1 MGRRGPAPLPTKTLE
16 LRGSWRAKTR
26 RNEPIPPVETPT
38 CPTWLNREAK
48 AEWQRVVPQLKRL
61 GIIARIDRACLAG
74 YCLAWSRLKQAT
86 DILKAEGMTYE
97 KNGLIKKHPAVGI
110 AHEAAQEVRA
120 LAAEFGMSAS
130 ARARLQIDP
139 PKTEDAL
146 DRFLRQKDPKDRY
159 RRPG

>member
-16 LRGSWRAKTR
+16 LRGSWRARTR
-26 RNEPIPPVETPT
+26 RNEPKPPVEIPT
-38 CPTWLNREAK
+38 CPSWLDREAK
-48 AEWQRVVPQLKRL
+48 AEWRRVVPQLKRL
-61 GIIARIDRACLAG
+61 GIIARVDRACLTG

-86 DILKAEGMTYE
+86 DILKAEGVTYE
-97 KNGLIKKHPAVGI
+97 KDGLIKKHPAVGI
-110 AHEAAQEVRA
+110 AHEAAQEVRT
-120 LAAEFGMSAS
+120 LAGEFGMSAS

-139 PKTEDAL
+139 PETEDAL